1 LAAETV
7 WRVFGDV
14 DNYVEPFC
22 GSAAMLL
29 SAPEGKRVETI
40 NDADGFV
47 ANFWRAVAYDP
58 EGVAHWAD
66 WPVIEAD
73 LEARHAWLVNR
84 SERLRWHLEDPDFY
98 DVKIA

>member
-1 LAAETV
+1 MSLKAPFPYFGGKALAAETV

-40 NDADGFV
+40 NDAERHRCLILIADIDGLLKSPEDQRLLERFARNV
-47 ANFWRAVAYDP
+47 ADF
-58 EGVAHWAD
+58 
-66 WPVIEAD
+66 
-73 LEARHAWLVNR
+73 
-84 SERLRWHLEDPDFY
+84 ERF
-98 DVKIA
+98 KSSNCQ